1 MKNLAKLERIIEAAL
16 AEQEKGGN
24 LEGALSVYLNVEEK
38 LLEYDPAQNQSLESE
53 RQRLLA
59 YCLMRQGNIQR
70 QLGNPEAA
78 SSLAQRELSAARA
91 SGDPISFARSL
102 MSVGTSRVLQG
113 EIEAGM
119 GRIVEARELFEA
131 GESYD
136 HRQGLGWSWVL
147 EADLGN
153 AGLLQMENTQIL
165 DAAERARSILEPIE
179 NWPGVARAYAA
190 QAVVLT
196 AMGEKTAA
204 EEARQAQG
212 RFEEMGSNGEG

>member
-1 MKNLAKLERIIEAAL
+1 MKSLAKLERIMEAAL
-16 AEQEKGGN
+16 AEQEMVGD
-24 LEGALSVYLNVEEK
+24 LEGALRVYLKVEEK
-38 LLEYDPAQNQSLESE
+38 LLEHEPPLNQSLESE

-70 QLGNPEAA
+70 LSGNPEAA
-78 SSLAQRELSAARA
+78 SRLSQRELSAARA
-91 SGDPISFARSL
+91 SGDPISLARSL

-113 EIEAGM
+113 EIEAGL
-119 GRIVEARELFEA
+119 GRIIEARELFEA

-153 AGLLQMENTQIL
+153 AGLLRMEHEQIL

-190 QAVVLT
+190 RAATLLS
-196 AMGEKTAA
+196 MGEKTAA
-204 EEARQAQG
+204 EEARQAQQ
-212 RFEEMGSNGEG
+212 RFEEMG